1 VWLIVCIAVISG
13 MLVFG
18 VRAEVQG
25 IVRVIDGDTLDVGDA
40 RIRLYGIDAPE
51 TDQSCV
57 RKNGTEWACGAWV
70 ARVVA
75 DRYQGRVARCDAQT
89 QDRYGRLVATCRVAG
104 EDIGRSLVEEG
115 LAFAYRRYSQQYVPA
130 ENRAKA
136 GGNGLHAYRVTL
148 PEDHRRAESVVTE
161 TSITGASAAGC
172 VIKGNISASGE
183 RIFHAPGQQHYAR
196 TSISLA
202 RGERWFCSAAEA
214 RAAGW
219 RAARR

>member
-1 VWLIVCIAVISG
+1 MAVISG
-13 MLVFG
+13 MLVSG

-57 RKNGTEWACGAWV
+57 RENGTEWACGAWV
-70 ARVVA
+70 TRVVA
-75 DRYQGRVARCDAQT
+75 GRYQGRMARCDAQT
-89 QDRYGRLVATCRVAG
+89 HDRYGRLVAICRVGG
-104 EDIGRSLVEEG
+104 EDMARSLVEEG
-115 LAFAYRRYSQQYVPA
+115 LAFAYRRYSRQYVSA

-136 GGNGLHAYRVTL
+136 AANGLHAYRVTR
-148 PEDHRRAESVVTE
+148 PEDHRRADRVVTE
-161 TSITGASAAGC
+161 TSVAGAFAAGC

-196 TSISLA
+196 TSISPA

>member
-1 VWLIVCIAVISG
+1 MAVMSG
-13 MLVFG
+13 MPVTG
-18 VRAEVQG
+18 VRADVQG
-25 IVRVIDGDTLDVGDA
+25 IVRVIDGDTLDVGGA
-40 RIRLYGIDAPE
+40 RIRLHGIDAPE

-57 RKNGTEWACGAWV
+57 RENGTEWACGAWV

-75 DRYQGRVARCDAQT
+75 DRFQGRTARCNAQT
-89 QDRYGRLVATCRVAG
+89 QDRYGRLVATCRVGG
-104 EDIGRSLVEEG
+104 EDIARSLVEEG
-115 LAFAYRRYSQQYVPA
+115 LAFAYRRYSLEYVSA

-136 GGNGLHAYRVTL
+136 GGNGLHVYRVTR
-148 PEDHRRAESVVTE
+148 PEDHRRAGSVATSTSVTR
-161 TSITGASAAGC
+161 ASAAGC

-219 RAARR
+219 RPARR